1 VIDGG
6 GSLRCALV
14 GGNLAMLAEKNGWAG
29 IVVHGCIRD
38 VDEINACNIGVRALA
53 AMPVK
58 SIKRGGGEQNL
69 RISIAGVA
77 VSPGLDLCRRRWRA
91 GCQTTITLTDKRCDT
106 EKDLRKVICMWI
118 DTHCHLDASEFAGAS
133 LALAEAAAKSG
144 VSAIVIPAVH
154 KNNFAAVEALSQQRE
169 DCFCALGIHPCTCRL
184 RMRKTYCFCVKK
196 WLH

>member
-1 VIDGG
+1 MSFASCDICDANEDKLVSGELAALPPVFKSYGATTKFSGPATTLKAFEDNGMVRTVLETPGNGHVLVIDGG

-14 GGNLAMLAEKNGWAG
+14 GGNLAVLAEKNGWAG

-77 VSPGLDLCRRRWRA
+77 VSPETGSTRMPMACWSPDNNYTDP
-91 GCQTTITLTDKRCDT
+91 QTL
-106 EKDLRKVICMWI
+106 
-118 DTHCHLDASEFAGAS
+118 
-133 LALAEAAAKSG
+133 
-144 VSAIVIPAVH
+144 
-154 KNNFAAVEALSQQRE
+154 
-169 DCFCALGIHPCTCRL
+169 
-184 RMRKTYCFCVKK
+184 
-196 WLH
+196 